1 MPSGGLISS
10 GFRVPGT
17 QDPEYDPEALTSA
30 GQKHHG
36 AALGE
41 ATLA

>member
-1 MPSGGLISS
+1 MPTDCLISS
-10 GFRVPGT
+10 GFRDYGA

-30 GQKHHG
+30 WQKHHG